1 MINESQALAYIPSS
15 TFDQTA
21 RSSSVGFGVRNIS
34 TNVRATYLRSVS
46 MYNDTGRKS
55 TFGASIG
62 GGGGVGTRQISI
74 AFRPSINIEAK
85 AMKNK
90 LEEIKLLRRSFLWFS
105 LVASTNHALLYVVTS
120 YTTSLLGTLTS
131 IFA

>member
-21 RSSSVGFGVRNIS
+21 RSSSVGFGVRNMS
-34 TNVRATYLRSVS
+34 TNARTSQLRSVS
-46 MYNDTGRKS
+46 MYNDTSRKS
-55 TFGASIG
+55 SFGANRG
-62 GGGGVGTRQISI
+62 GGGGTRQISI

-105 LVASTNHALLYVVTS
+105 IVASTNHALLYVVTS
-120 YTTSLLGTLTS
+120 YTTSLLGTLLS
-131 IFA
+131 IFV

>member
-21 RSSSVGFGVRNIS
+21 RSSSVGFGVRNMT
-34 TNVRATYLRSVS
+34 TNDRTSQLRSVS
-46 MYNDTGRKS
+46 MYNDASRKS
-55 TFGASIG
+55 TFGANG
-62 GGGGVGTRQISI
+62 GGTRQISI

-105 LVASTNHALLYVVTS
+105 IVASTNHALLYVVTS
-120 YTTSLLGTLTS
+120 YTTSLLGTLLS
-131 IFA
+131 IFV

>member
-34 TNVRATYLRSVS
+34 TNVRASYLRSVS

-55 TFGASIG
+55 TLGASIG
-62 GGGGVGTRQISI
+62 RGVGTRQISI

>member
-21 RSSSVGFGVRNIS
+21 RSSSVGFGVRNMS
-34 TNVRATYLRSVS
+34 TNARTSQLRSLS
-46 MYNDTGRKS
+46 MYNDASRKS
-55 TFGASIG
+55 TFGANKG
-62 GGGGVGTRQISI
+62 GGTRQISI

-105 LVASTNHALLYVVTS
+105 IVASTNHALLYVVTS
-120 YTTSLLGTLTS
+120 YTTSLLGTLLS
-131 IFA
+131 IFV

>member
-1 MINESQALAYIPSS
+1 
-15 TFDQTA
+15 
-21 RSSSVGFGVRNIS
+21 
-34 TNVRATYLRSVS
+34 

-55 TFGASIG
+55 TFGASIGGG

-120 YTTSLLGTLTS
+120 YTTSLLGTVH
-131 IFA
+131 

>member
-21 RSSSVGFGVRNIS
+21 RSSSVGFGVRNMTANDRTS
-34 TNVRATYLRSVS
+34 QLRSVS
-46 MYNDTGRKS
+46 MYNDASRKS
-55 TFGASIG
+55 TFGANG
-62 GGGGVGTRQISI
+62 GGGTRQISI

-105 LVASTNHALLYVVTS
+105 IVASTNHALLYVVTS
-120 YTTSLLGTLTS
+120 YTTSLLGTLLS
-131 IFA
+131 IFV